1 LSDNLVQLLS
11 RDSNYQAGT
20 VDTECIER
28 QLYLGLTGIQSRAI
42 CSNGG
47 NFANRLSV
55 HISKLSAGA
64 DVSSRRRPRLRLGW
78 RGGGNSLCM
87 RLGNNVI
94 EFRRS
99 GSEYET
105 RLVDA
110 DRNQRHPGFVLTR
123 IDHDAVGIDRVNL
136 ADWLSINIPKGRTRR
151 HVGGGRFANGAF
163 RNDRLSSIEI
173 VHDMREALGLLAAAI
188 RGRI

>member
-1 LSDNLVQLLS
+1 MKERVSTPASGAAPSRSQRPHAALLFLPSRCVRLSDNLVQLLS
-11 RDSNYQAGT
+11 RDSNHQAGT

-42 CSNGG
+42 CGNGG

-55 HISKLSAGA
+55 HISELSTGT
-64 DVSSRRRPRLRLGW
+64 DVRSGRRPRLRLGW
-78 RGGGNSLCM
+78 RSRSDGLCM
-87 RLGNNVI
+87 GLGNNVV

-99 GSEYET
+99 GSECEA

-136 ADWLSINIPKGRTRR
+136 AD
-151 HVGGGRFANGAF
+151 
-163 RNDRLSSIEI
+163 
-173 VHDMREALGLLAAAI
+173 
-188 RGRI
+188 